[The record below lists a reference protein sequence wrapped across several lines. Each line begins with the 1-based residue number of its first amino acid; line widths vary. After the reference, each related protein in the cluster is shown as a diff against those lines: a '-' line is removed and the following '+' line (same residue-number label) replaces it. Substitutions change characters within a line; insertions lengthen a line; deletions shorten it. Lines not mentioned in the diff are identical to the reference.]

1 MNGDIHHR
9 VGLGHQIALV
19 LCIVLVAACGPTATA
34 APKSSQM
41 VSATSRPG
49 ASPSSAATRTAAGAI
64 EPSERP
70 SKLSTLTGRIAFS
83 AGAPNAEDVYVVSA
97 DGSGVDRVTS
107 EPAAEF
113 DPSWAPDGAR
123 VAYRHQTSVDWDT
136 TEIYVSQIDGTGA
149 HNISHNEGPPD
160 WGPTW
165 SPDGSTIGWNTVRS
179 SVSGFRFGLADPSGA
194 SFRLVDPGVWVEYPA
209 WSPDGTKIAFMAQTP
224 EGTEN
229 YEIFVMDADGTN
241 PLRLTDSRGPDGWP
255 TWSPDGTKI
264 AFTSVRDDCSFSSAP
279 DCLSAGD
286 LGPFHTLWVMN
297 ADGSDQ
303 HRVSRRF
310 VQIPDWSPDG
320 EYLVFGTRSGL
331 GILSTD
337 GSAYAELAL
346 GLTNPNFPDWLK

>member
-255 TWSPDGTKI
+255 TWSPERRSPSRRCATT
-264 AFTSVRDDCSFSSAP
+264 ARSRVRP
-279 DCLSAGD
+279 
-286 LGPFHTLWVMN
+286 T
-297 ADGSDQ
+297 
-303 HRVSRRF
+303 VSR
-310 VQIPDWSPDG
+310 PATSA
-320 EYLVFGTRSGL
+320 RSTPSG
-331 GILSTD
+331 
-337 GSAYAELAL
+337 
-346 GLTNPNFPDWLK
+346 